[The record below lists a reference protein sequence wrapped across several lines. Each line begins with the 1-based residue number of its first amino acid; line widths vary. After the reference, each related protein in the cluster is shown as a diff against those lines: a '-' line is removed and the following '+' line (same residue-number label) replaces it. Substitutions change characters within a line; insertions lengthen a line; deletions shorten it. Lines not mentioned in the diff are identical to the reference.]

1 MARLFRYHRIVTHAA
16 EQEEVLRNLLDYCR
30 ENRISVLFT
39 VNPYTD
45 IQEETQKQ
53 FNYMKAIVEEEYGYP
68 FINFNLLYDELDI
81 DFARDF
87 YNGSH
92 MNTNGAVKFTRYLA
106 AF

>member
-1 MARLFRYHRIVTHAA
+1 M
-16 EQEEVLRNLLDYCR
+16 
-30 ENRISVLFT
+30 
-39 VNPYTD
+39 
-45 IQEETQKQ
+45 
-53 FNYMKAIVEEEYGYP
+53 EEEYGYP

-106 AF
+106 AFLSWILGVNMTRLVPSLREPHIFLPAY

>member
-1 MARLFRYHRIVTHAA
+1 MARLFRYHRIITHAA

-53 FNYMKAIVEEEYGYP
+53 FNYMKAIV
-68 FINFNLLYDELDI
+68 
-81 DFARDF
+81 A
-87 YNGSH
+87 
-92 MNTNGAVKFTRYLA
+92 TRLSILISCMMSWTLTLHGISTTA
-106 AF
+106 AI